1 MFKSI
6 EEYLGQLKTELK
18 DSDAATVQDAL
29 ADAEEHLRAALVNFR
44 SDQPQASEEEALG
57 QIAEQYGS
65 PDEIASAY
73 KEVERLTHPS
83 LEREKQKSGSM
94 GVRFFAIYA
103 DPRAWG
109 ALLYMLIAF
118 VTGIVYF
125 TWAVTGHSL
134 SVSLAIF
141 IFGLPFTFF
150 FLHSVRSLA
159 LLEGRLVE
167 ALLGV
172 RMPRRPKFSSQNMK
186 WLERFKLLI
195 TDKHNWSM
203 LFYMLCQMPFG
214 ILYFTVIVTLA
225 SLSLSLVI
233 APFVELIFHYQNAAE
248 AVLNYGTMMVM
259 MGSVR
264 YYLPTWTYPL
274 VSLLGVFLLTASMH
288 IFKFIGQLH
297 GKYAKTFL
305 VTD

>member
-1 MFKSI
+1 MIKSI
-6 EEYLGQLKTELK
+6 EEYLDQLKIELK
-18 DSDAATVQDAL
+18 DSDTATVQDAL
-29 ADAEEHLRAALVNFR
+29 ADAEEHLRAALASLR
-44 SDQPQASEEEALG
+44 EKQPEASEEEALM
-57 QIAEQYGS
+57 QVVEQYGS
-65 PDEIASAY
+65 PDETASAY

-83 LEREKQKSGSM
+83 LVRENQRSASM
-94 GVRFFAIYA
+94 LVRFFAIFT

-125 TWAVTGHSL
+125 TWAVMGLSL

-172 RMPRRPKFSSQNMK
+172 RMPRRPKFSSKGVK
-186 WLERFKLLI
+186 WFERFKLLV
-195 TDKHNWSM
+195 TDRHNWNM
-203 LFYMLCQMPFG
+203 LFYMVCQMAFG
-214 ILYFTVIVTLA
+214 VLYFTLIVILLSI
-225 SLSLSLVI
+225 SLSLIV
-233 APFVELIFHYQNAAE
+233 APFVELVLRYQNITE
-248 AVLNYGTMMVM
+248 AVSNHGLFAVVIA
-259 MGSVR
+259 SVR
-264 YYLPTWTYPL
+264 FHLPTWAYPFG
-274 VSLLGVFLLTASMH
+274 SLFGLLLLTASMH

-297 GKYAKTFL
+297 GRYAKMFL
-305 VTD
+305 VTE